1 MIEKV
6 SGERL
11 EKYLHEHIFGPLGM
25 ADTSLKVSQRER
37 LLAMHARGADRS
49 NLKCRKS
56 RNFSWRRPLLD
67 GIRLLEVHQDGRR
80 SEHRVLMPL
89 PLLCRFSDAGMT
101 RLSTRCG
108 GRRPKSA
115 KARNCGKW
123 GTGDAAGLWRF
134 SRGT

>member
-1 MIEKV
+1 
-6 SGERL
+6 
-11 EKYLHEHIFGPLGM
+11 M
-25 ADTSLKVSQRER
+25 ADTSLEVSPSQRER

-49 NLKCRKS
+49 NLECRKS

-108 GRRPKSA
+108 SRRPKSA

-123 GTGDAAGLWRF
+123 APAVLRGYGDLAVVR
-134 SRGT
+134 